1 MIKDSS
7 NQFRWVENIQPKFIS
22 VITGILTIILFLVLG
37 YFDKSLITENAPGGI
52 ISFELAKEIDTSVSI
67 ISSWDLNAK
76 VNAGLSLGIDFL
88 FLVVYAIFFATA
100 CYLIAKKYINK
111 NNWMYKTG
119 LLIAKL
125 QFVAA
130 LFDAIENIA
139 LIKLLLGSNNS
150 IFLMIAYYFA
160 SIKFAIIAIGIIY
173 IIIGLLTLL
182 FQKGLVT
189 D

>member
-1 MIKDSS
+1 MK
-7 NQFRWVENIQPKFIS
+7 NNILSKLTYKRILIFS
-22 VITGILTIILFLVLG
+22 GILTIIIFFALR
-37 YFDKSLITENAPGGI
+37 YFGNPLITNNAPGGI
-52 ISFELAKEIDTSVSI
+52 ISFELAKDNDQSIAI

-88 FLVVYAIFFATA
+88 FLIVYAIFFATA
-100 CYLIAKKYINK
+100 CYLVAQKYINK
-111 NNWMYKTG
+111 NNLMYKTG

-150 IFLMIAYYFA
+150 IFPTIAYYFA
-160 SIKFAIIAIGIIY
+160 SIKFALIAIGIIY
-173 IIIGLLTLL
+173 IIIGYTASL
-182 FQKGLVT
+182 FQKGLESE
-189 D
+189 